1 MAHFIFALHCSGA
14 YHSIVNSLDKFGYEA
29 ELQAVLKSA
38 QLLIPKDLNTCIAS
52 GGPEILLQSQKSR

>member
-1 MAHFIFALHCSGA
+1 
-14 YHSIVNSLDKFGYEA
+14 LDKLGYEA

-38 QLLIPKDLNTCIAS
+38 QPLIPKDLNTCIAA